1 MIVLIYQQIR
11 VIFNISYRKD
21 LSYYRGLLVHSNA
34 SSAPYKPGVIKH
46 PITKT

>member
-1 MIVLIYQQIR
+1 MIMLMCQQIR

-21 LSYYRGLLVHSNA
+21 LNYYKGLLIHSNS
-34 SSAPYKPGVIKH
+34 SSAPYKSGIIKH